1 MKKIIEFFKQ
11 KDKQLHMIT
20 SLAITFVVG
29 ILDIIIFN
37 RSAWNAA
44 AIGFTA
50 AMVAGFFKEA
60 YDEMFKDGIVD
71 VKDLFADFVG
81 SIIGLG
87 VVGGIVGG
95 IITLFA

>member
-11 KDKQLHMIT
+11 KDKQLHMIAC
-20 SLAITFVVG
+20 LAITFVVG
-29 ILDIIIFN
+29 ILDIVIFN
-37 RSAWNAA
+37 RPAWNAA

-50 AMVAGFFKEA
+50 AMTVGFFKEA

-81 SIIGLG
+81 SIVGLG
-87 VVGGIVGG
+87 VVGGIIGG
-95 IITLFA
+95 ILTLFA